1 MRYFARFFVV
11 ILCVIA
17 VAPLVWHGISS
28 VKPAA
33 EVTRIPVTLVPAH
46 PTLSNYAE
54 LFGRRAFFSYCLNS
68 AVIAALASIICL
80 ACSSLASY
88 RLARVTAQVRSL
100 ISSALLVVAFFPP
113 IVFLLPL
120 YEIIR
125 AVRLVNHPW
134 GLIIPYAALNLPMA
148 TLLLT
153 GYFQQIPE
161 ELEEAAAMDGLTPF
175 QTYSRIILPL
185 AAPALVTT
193 GILVFIFSWNEFMF
207 ALTFMNLESTKT
219 VTVGIATLSGAFAE
233 QVPWGLLAAGVVAS
247 SLPLIVFVLFLQRRI
262 VAGLTAGARN

>member
-1 MRYFARFFVV
+1 MRYFARLFVFV
-11 ILCVIA
+11 LCVIA
-17 VAPLVWHGISS
+17 IAPLLWHGISS
-28 VKPAA
+28 LKPAA
-33 EVTRIPVTLVPAH
+33 EVTRIPVTFLPAN
-46 PTLSNYAE
+46 PTLSNYSE

-68 AVIAALASIICL
+68 AVIASLASIICL

-88 RLARVTAQVRSL
+88 RLARVAPRVRSL

-125 AVRLVNHPW
+125 AMRLVNHPW
-134 GLIIPYAALNLPMA
+134 ALIIPYAALNLPMA

-185 AAPALVTT
+185 AIPALVTT

-207 ALTFMNLESTKT
+207 ALAFMNLESTKT

-247 SLPLIVFVLFLQRRI
+247 SVPLIVFVLFLQKRI